1 MFLTTNSVRSYLQSP
16 PAFGVPDDDYPFE
29 SLMRSVFSELD
40 FNVFSNEEEFR
51 VRVGSTCSMSTS
63 QGLVSTSNSLP
74 LFLSVS
80 TDANSP
86 LPVISQRVSSDGCLL
101 VPTSGQAGRRD
112 SSVSVPIQVRK
123 TLITSG
129 AGLVMLV
136 APNILISS
144 EEVFTKYGHR
154 LAHTKDL
161 TKATF
166 MACKLAREVFF
177 GDSFR
182 SQCTAIGK
190 RAGLKSIDPI
200 RIENLL
206 DVLRSKFSP
215 KLTTEAFIAKYKRV
229 CLTSIAQTCNPALSK
244 D

>member
-1 MFLTTNSVRSYLQSP
+1 MCVSYLQSP

-112 SSVSVPIQVRK
+112 SSVNVPIQVRK

-144 EEVFTKYGHR
+144 E
-154 LAHTKDL
+154 
-161 TKATF
+161 
-166 MACKLAREVFF
+166 
-177 GDSFR
+177 
-182 SQCTAIGK
+182 
-190 RAGLKSIDPI
+190 
-200 RIENLL
+200 
-206 DVLRSKFSP
+206 
-215 KLTTEAFIAKYKRV
+215 
-229 CLTSIAQTCNPALSK
+229 
-244 D
+244 